1 MALAIAA
8 AMLGAMVRPSDLS
21 LRQLE
26 YLVALA
32 DTLGFHRAA
41 ERVHVS
47 QPSLSAQIQQIEAT
61 LGLRLFERDHRRV
74 LLTPAGEAVVAR
86 ARRILQEARDLVASA
101 QAWRDP
107 FQGTWRLGVIPTVAP
122 YLLPEVLPA
131 LAAAHPDLRLK
142 LREERTPVL
151 LVELGAGRLEAAL
164 LAEGTDLGDLARVPL
179 RKDPFL
185 LAAPIHHP
193 VAQKAQV
200 SLRDLEGEPL
210 LLLEDGHCLRDQ
222 ALAFCGEAGAREV
235 DFRASSLPTLVQMV
249 AAGLGL
255 TLLPGLSIPVEA
267 SRAPLAL
274 RPFGRPVP
282 GRTLVLAWRRESPL
296 AEALG
301 TFAEDLRR
309 AWP

>member
-1 MALAIAA
+1 MA
-8 AMLGAMVRPSDLS
+8 RPSDLS
-21 LRQLE
+21 FRQLE

-41 ERVHVS
+41 EQVHVS
-47 QPSLSAQIQQIEAT
+47 QPTLSAQIQQIEAT

-74 LLTPAGEAVVAR
+74 LPTPAGEAVVAR
-86 ARRILQEARDLVASA
+86 ARRILQETRDLLASA
-101 QAWRDP
+101 RAWQDP

-122 YLLPEVLPA
+122 YLLPGVLPA
-131 LAAAHPDLRLK
+131 LAAAHPGLRLR

-151 LVELGAGRLEAAL
+151 LAELAAGGLEAAI
-164 LAEGTDLGDLARVPL
+164 LAEGMDLGDLARVTL
-179 RKDPFL
+179 REDPFL
-185 LAAPIHHP
+185 LAAPLHHP
-193 VAQKAQV
+193 VARKAQV

-210 LLLEDGHCLRDQ
+210 LLLEDGHCLRGQ

-255 TLLPGLSIPVEA
+255 TLLPSLCAALEGNRA
-267 SRAPLAL
+267 SVTL
-274 RPFGRPVP
+274 RPFGRPAP

-296 AEALG
+296 AGALK

-309 AWP
+309 ASAGAG

>member
-1 MALAIAA
+1 MT
-8 AMLGAMVRPSDLS
+8 RPSDLS
-21 LRQLE
+21 FRQLE

-47 QPSLSAQIQQIEAT
+47 QPTLSAQIQQVEAT

-74 LLTPAGEAVVAR
+74 FLTPAGEEVVAR
-86 ARRILQEARDLVASA
+86 ARRILQEARDLLVSA

-107 FQGTWRLGVIPTVAP
+107 FQSTWRLGVIPTVAP

-131 LAAAHPDLRLK
+131 LASAHPGLRLK

-151 LVELGAGRLEAAL
+151 LAELAAGGLEAAI
-164 LAEGTDLGDLARVPL
+164 LAEGTDLGDLVRSPL
-179 RKDPFL
+179 REDPFL
-185 LAAPIHHP
+185 LAAPLHHP
-193 VAQKAQV
+193 VARKARV
-200 SLRDLEGEPL
+200 TLRDLEGQPL
-210 LLLEDGHCLRDQ
+210 LLLEDGHCLRGQ
-222 ALAFCGEAGAREV
+222 ALAFCGEAGVREV

-255 TLLPGLSIPVEA
+255 TLLPDLCAAVEGG
-267 SRAPLAL
+267 RAPLAL
-274 RPFGRPVP
+274 RPFGRPGP

-296 AEALG
+296 AGALE
-301 TFAEDLRR
+301 TFAGDLRR
-309 AWP
+309 AWPEIG

>member
-1 MALAIAA
+1 MA
-8 AMLGAMVRPSDLS
+8 RPSDLS

-41 ERVHVS
+41 ARVHVS
-47 QPSLSAQIQQIEAT
+47 QPSLSAQIQQVEAT

-74 LLTPAGEAVVAR
+74 ILTPAGEAVVAR
-86 ARRILQEARDLVASA
+86 ARRILQEARDLLQDA
-101 QAWRDP
+101 QAWEDP

-131 LAAAHPDLRLK
+131 LALAHPDLRLR

-151 LVELGAGRLEAAL
+151 LAELAAGGLEAAL

-179 RKDPFL
+179 REDPFL
-185 LAAPIHHP
+185 LAAPLHHP
-193 VAQKAQV
+193 VARKARV
-200 SLRDLEGEPL
+200 SLRDLEGQPL
-210 LLLEDGHCLRDQ
+210 LLLEDGHCLRGQ

-249 AAGLGL
+249 AAGQGL
-255 TLLPGLSIPVEA
+255 TLLPSLCAPLEGG
-267 SRAPLAL
+267 RTPLAL
-274 RPFGRPVP
+274 RPFRPP
-282 GRTLVLAWRRESPL
+282 GPARTLVLAWRRESPL
-296 AEALG
+296 AAALE

-309 AWP
+309 AWPA